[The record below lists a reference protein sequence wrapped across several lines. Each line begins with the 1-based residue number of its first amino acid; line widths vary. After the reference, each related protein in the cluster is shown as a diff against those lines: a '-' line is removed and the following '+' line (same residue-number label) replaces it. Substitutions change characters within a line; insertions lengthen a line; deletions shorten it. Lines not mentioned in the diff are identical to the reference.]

1 MAFTTVD
8 DYLEML
14 SSQHWDQ
21 PLYAAF
27 LTIFLQGQVDLIN
40 LLSIMPGLFDVDLAV
55 GVQLDAVGVRVGQS
69 RNIPVPLTGVYFSWD
84 TNFVGWDQGSWQGPW
99 DPDFGMTQLSDEA
112 FRSVIRAVIASNQ
125 WDGTAPGAYEV
136 WSIAFGDG
144 QIQMRD
150 NQDMSID
157 VEWVGREPDAVSKEL
172 ITSGRLLLQPAG
184 VAINNVFLTLSTGER
199 VKLEYKGNWLR

>member
-8 DYLEML
+8 DYLELL
-14 SSQHWDQ
+14 SSQHWSQ

-27 LTIFLQGQVDLIN
+27 LTVFLQGQVDLIN
-40 LLSIMPGLFDVDLAV
+40 LLSTMPGLFDVDLAE

-69 RNIPVPLTGVYFSWD
+69 RQIPVPLTGVYFAWD
-84 TNFVGWDQGSWQGPW
+84 TDWVGWDQGAWQGPW

-112 FRSVIRAVIASNQ
+112 FRNVLRAIIASNQ
-125 WDGTAPGAYEV
+125 WDGTAPGAYDV

-144 QIQMRD
+144 QIQLRD

-157 VEWVGREPDAVSKEL
+157 VTWVGREPDAVTTEL
-172 ITSGRLLLQPAG
+172 ISSGRLLLKPAG
-184 VAINNVFLTLSTGER
+184 VTVNNLWEVSPNGDR
-199 VKLEYKGNWLR
+199 RRIEYKGNWLR